1 MNLQIPRRSDG
12 TIQQKRIKQP
22 WPKDKP
28 FKILSID
35 GGGIRGIFPAA
46 YLSEL
51 KRRFLGGNSVVDQFD
66 MIAGTSTGGIIT
78 LALAKGLTSKDA
90 LNIYLDKGETIFPD
104 LKGAERLIR
113 FVKSISQPKY
123 DQQLLRTALETELGD
138 TLFGAAQTRCVIPC
152 FEGLHGEPFIYKT
165 PHHPDYV
172 LDQYKSMVDIALH
185 TSAAPTV
192 FPAVNNGG
200 YIMVDGGLFANNPVM
215 NAIVDA
221 MACFDVPPENIRIL
235 SIGTGE
241 AMFSLSESAQNGG
254 KKDWAILLPFLAAF
268 RAQSKNALGQAF
280 LLTGRDNVVRIDVP
294 ETADQIDLDDVARSK
309 DELPAVARAMIEATG
324 HHVNRLLLKS

>member
-1 MNLQIPRRSDG
+1 MNLEVPRRSDG
-12 TIQQKRIKQP
+12 TIQRKRVKQS

-46 YLSEL
+46 CLSEL
-51 KRRFLGGNSVVDQFD
+51 ERRFLGGNSIVEKFD
-66 MIAGTSTGGIIT
+66 MIAGTSTGGIIA
-78 LALAKGLTSKDA
+78 LALAKGLTSNDA
-90 LNIYLDKGETIFPD
+90 LNIYLNKGETIFPD
-104 LKGAERLIR
+104 LGGAERLIR
-113 FVKSISQPKY
+113 SVKSISGPKY
-123 DQQLLRTALETELGD
+123 DQQNLRSALEEELGE
-138 TLFGAAQTRCVIPC
+138 TLFGAAKTRCVIPC

-172 LDQYKSMVDIALH
+172 MDQHKSMVDIALH
-185 TSAAPTV
+185 TSAAPTY
-192 FPAVNNGG
+192 FPAVDNDG

-215 NAIVDA
+215 NAVVDA
-221 MACFDVPPENIRIL
+221 MACFDVPPENVRVL

-241 AMFSLSESAQNGG
+241 ATFTLSEGAQNGG
-254 KKDWAILLPFLAAF
+254 KIDWAIMLPFLAAF

-294 ETADQIDLDDVARSK
+294 ESANQIELDDVVRAK
-309 DELPAVARAMIEATG
+309 NELPAVARSLMEATG
-324 HHVNRLLLKS
+324 HYANEKFLSN